1 MKNPYGVDLYREA
14 PEGVSAGNENL

>member
-1 MKNPYGVDLYREA
+1 MKNPYGADLYREA